1 VVEAEAGDR
10 AGTREAM
17 DTTKAAMVDMEA
29 MVVMVTMVTVAM
41 EAMGIMVTETI
52 TTDMDMD
59 LVTMAGKG
67 TAGARVSTGGNR
79 RGTNRTERYNDGYNH
94 NGNWWQ
100 SKNTY

>member
-1 VVEAEAGDR
+1 VVGAEAGDK

-17 DTTKAAMVDMEA
+17 DTTKAATVDMEA
-29 MVVMVTMVTVAM
+29 MVAMVTMDTVAM
-41 EAMGIMVTETI
+41 EAMVIMVTETI

-79 RGTNRTERYNDGYNH
+79 RGTNRTERDYGYNH